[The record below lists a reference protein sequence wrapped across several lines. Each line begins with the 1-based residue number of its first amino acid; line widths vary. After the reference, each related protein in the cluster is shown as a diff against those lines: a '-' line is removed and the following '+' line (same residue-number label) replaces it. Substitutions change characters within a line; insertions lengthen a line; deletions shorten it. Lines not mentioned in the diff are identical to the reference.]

1 LIAVEYKHTRRFKT
15 QSLFCVK
22 DKMIVTSDAVM
33 DRFLFVKKIM
43 SDRPYYCFYDQRI
56 YEGKNK
62 TALKR

>member
-1 LIAVEYKHTRRFKT
+1 MIAVEYKHSRSKT

-22 DKMIVTSDAVM
+22 DKMIVTSDTVI

-43 SDRPYYCFYDQRI
+43 SNSPYYCFYDERI

-62 TALKR
+62 TALRR